1 MNAQAQMSDEEREL
15 EIDRCMRF
23 IVDTENSRDA
33 RRAACAAMAALH
45 AQRSPEQ
52 VRRMEVAK
60 GLAR

>member
-1 MNAQAQMSDEEREL
+1 MNAQREMSDAEREL

-23 IVDTENSRDA
+23 IVDTSNSREA
-33 RRAACAAMAALH
+33 RRAACAAMTALH
-45 AQRSPEQ
+45 ARRSPEQ